1 MKDEEIYKET
11 NGNKV
16 QYIYIKV
23 TEINTGEK
31 INYFDFLGKR
41 KKIKIYINKNVNLNN
56 CNYYE
61 SSVKN
66 YTW

>member
-41 KKIKIYINKNVNLNN
+41 KKIKIHINKNVNLSN
-56 CNYYE
+56 CKYYE
-61 SSVKN
+61 SSI
-66 YTW
+66 